1 MGMRGPKAETGRCPG
16 ARGGRMRA
24 RALRLNRRPD
34 RGSVRAWT
42 IPRLPLVAKASMAGR
57 LEVRPIQSGTGPTG
71 HSAGEVSVRGMS
83 TSTPRT
89 ASAILATGSAAARPS
104 RRGASLPSRRRAP
117 LLLAAAALLSGC
129 STVNSLFGGSSAP
142 AAPIGTPGYV
152 RGFLGGAVADEPRA
166 ALVARE
172 ILSSGGTAVDAAVA
186 GAFAMSVT
194 LPSRAGIGG
203 GGACLAYNRGLREVI
218 AVSFPAGARSA
229 LPSGTDRPA
238 AVPMLPRGLF
248 LLHTRGGR
256 LRFEQLVRPAE
267 DLARFGTEVS
277 AALAADLAVVA
288 APLLNDPQARRV
300 FGARGGGPLR
310 GGERL
315 IQLDLGA
322 TLAQMRSGGVG
333 ELYQGTLSQRFED
346 ASVVAGGG
354 LTAPELRETLAEVQE
369 AVRVP
374 VGNDVAFFLPAAAD
388 GAAGT
393 ASAFQ
398 ALQGGS
404 APFGGGG
411 MSGASAGLVT
421 MDPEG
426 NAVAC
431 AFSMNNL
438 FGTGRIAPG
447 TGILLA
453 AAPGMG
459 SVPPAPLAVSL
470 ATNRELRAFRAAAA
484 GTGQQ
489 AAGIAAATMMWT
501 ALRRQ
506 PFENGFASIPDPGR
520 GLAVSCPAYVPGGNP
535 SCVAAADPRGGGVAT
550 GSFAP

>member
-1 MGMRGPKAETGRCPG
+1 
-16 ARGGRMRA
+16 
-24 RALRLNRRPD
+24 
-34 RGSVRAWT
+34 
-42 IPRLPLVAKASMAGR
+42 
-57 LEVRPIQSGTGPTG
+57 
-71 HSAGEVSVRGMS
+71 MS
-83 TSTPRT
+83 TSTPTTARIGTAKART
-89 ASAILATGSAAARPS
+89 
-104 RRGASLPSRRRAP
+104 RRRAAP
-117 LLLAAAALLSGC
+117 WLLAAAALLPGC
-129 STVNSLFGGSSAP
+129 STVGSLFGGSSTP
-142 AAPIGTPGYV
+142 AAPVGTPGHV
-152 RGFLGGAVADEPRA
+152 RGFLGGAAADEPRA

-172 ILSSGGTAVDAAVA
+172 ILSAGGTAVDAAIA

-203 GGACLAYNRGLREVI
+203 GGACLVYNARLREVI
-218 AVSFPAGARSA
+218 TVSFPAGARST
-229 LPSGTDRPA
+229 LPPGTDRPA
-238 AVPMLPRGLF
+238 AVPMVPRGLF
-248 LLHTRGGR
+248 LMHTRGGR

-277 AALAADLAVVA
+277 AALADDLAVVA
-288 APLLNDPQARRV
+288 APLLNDPQARRI

-310 GGERL
+310 GGDRL

-333 ELYQGTLSQRFED
+333 ELYQGGLSQRLED
-346 ASVVAGGG
+346 ASVTAGGG
-354 LTAPELRETLAEVQE
+354 LTAPELRETRAEVQE
-369 AVRVP
+369 ALRVP
-374 VGNDVAFFLPAAAD
+374 VGNDVAFFLPASGD

-393 ASAFQ
+393 AAAFQ

-404 APFGGGG
+404 APIGGGS

-438 FGTGRIAPG
+438 FGTGRVAEG

-453 AAPGMG
+453 AAPGVG
-459 SVPPAPLAVSL
+459 NVPAAPLAVSL
-470 ATNRELRAFRAAAA
+470 ATNRELRAFRAATA

-489 AAGIAAATMMWT
+489 AAGIAAATMMST

-506 PFENGFASIPDPGR
+506 PFESGFAAISPPGR
-520 GLAVSCPAYVPGGNP
+520 ALALSCPAYVPGGNA